1 VASRNRAAGAAGDV
15 YVGGVFAAGRGIH
28 TASADASKDQASPDW
43 VTSLTCGGPAQDE
56 AVARLHQLLVKMA
69 LREASRRSGVN
80 GIVGQELEDLA
91 QQAAGDS
98 LLSITRKLGE
108 FRGDSKFT
116 TWAYKFVI
124 FEVSNKFARHVWRRE
139 GMQLDDESWHQLP
152 GRIGAD
158 PEDIVESQELVSEV
172 RSAVDAILTP
182 HQRQIFVAIIVN
194 GMPLD
199 AVATE
204 LRTNRNAIYKTVFD
218 ARRKLRVHLAAR
230 GYLEPVPVRKP

>member
-1 VASRNRAAGAAGDV
+1 
-15 YVGGVFAAGRGIH
+15 
-28 TASADASKDQASPDW
+28 
-43 VTSLTCGGPAQDE
+43 
-56 AVARLHQLLVKMA
+56 MA

-98 LLSITRKLGE
+98 LLSIMRKLGE
-108 FRGDSKFT
+108 FRGESMFT
-116 TWAYKFVI
+116 TWAYKFVM
-124 FEVSNKFARHVWRRE
+124 FEVSNKFARHMWRRE

-158 PEDIVESQELVSEV
+158 PEDIVESQALVSEV
-172 RSAVDAILTP
+172 RRAVDATLTP
-182 HQRQIFVAIIVN
+182 HQRRIFVAIIVN

-204 LRTNRNAIYKTVFD
+204 LRTNRNAIYKTLFD

-230 GYLEPVPVRKP
+230 GFIEPVPVRKP

>member
-1 VASRNRAAGAAGDV
+1 M
-15 YVGGVFAAGRGIH
+15 YVGGVFAAGRSH
-28 TASADASKDQASPDW
+28 AASADLSKDETSPDW
-43 VTSLTCGGPAQDE
+43 VTSLTCGGAVQDE
-56 AVARLHQLLVKMA
+56 AVVRLHQVLVKMA

-98 LLSITRKLGE
+98 LLSIMRRLGE
-108 FRGDSKFT
+108 FRGDSRFT

-158 PEDIVESQELVSEV
+158 PVDIVESQELVSEV
-172 RSAVDAILTP
+172 RRAVDAVLTP
-182 HQRQIFVAIIVN
+182 HQRRIFVAIIVN

-230 GYLEPVPVRKP
+230 GYLEPVRVRKS

>member
-1 VASRNRAAGAAGDV
+1 VGDV
-15 YVGGVFAAGRGIH
+15 YVGCVFAAGRGSSH
-28 TASADASKDQASPDW
+28 TASADPSKDEVSPSW
-43 VTSLTCGGPAQDE
+43 VTILTCGGPVQEE
-56 AVARLHQLLVKMA
+56 AVARLHGVLVKMA

-91 QQAAGDS
+91 HQAAGDS
-98 LLSITRKLGE
+98 LLSIMRKLGD
-108 FRGDSKFT
+108 FRGESRFT

-124 FEVSNKFARHVWRRE
+124 FEVSNKFARHMWRRE

-158 PEDIVESQELVSEV
+158 PENILESRELVSEV
-172 RSAVDAILTP
+172 RHAVDATLTP
-182 HQRQIFVAIIVN
+182 HQRRVFIAIIVN

-199 AVATE
+199 AVAAE
-204 LRTNRNAIYKTVFD
+204 LRTNRNAIYKTLFD

-230 GYLEPVPVRKP
+230 GFIEPVAVSKP